1 MKVRIWLILFMAFG
15 LIGLVVTEHIFV
27 SDTINYLKTESISLK
42 DEIFSSEN
50 INTDNLKIK
59 IKTLDENWRKK
70 ENTLCLIVN
79 HKDMEKVGEQIEK
92 LKVLIE
98 QDKKEEAE
106 YEAQLLVYFVE
117 GYEHF
122 IAVSFQN
129 IF

>member
-1 MKVRIWLILFMAFG
+1 MKARIWLIIFLAVA

-27 SDTINYLKTESISLK
+27 TDTINYLKTESQSIK
-42 DEIFSSEN
+42 NEIFSSDN
-50 INTDNLKIK
+50 INSEELKYRIK
-59 IKTLDENWRKK
+59 MLDENWTKK

-98 QDKKEEAE
+98 QNKKQEAE
-106 YEAQLLVYFVE
+106 YEVQLLVYFVE